1 MWSIFLFWKM
11 LFFLNYRDICGIIA
25 LSRITEIQGR
35 ERLIL
40 TYEELKKA
48 YEAAMQKCSELESQN
63 AELESEKTELEKKI
77 EEKDLRI
84 EHLTELVLKRNKML
98 FGQKS
103 EKAKFIS
110 DGQLAFEGIFNEA
123 EAESDKSAAEPTI
136 EKVTRKSN
144 KTGQH
149 RGRKEIRADLE
160 TKKVVYE
167 LSEDQRIC
175 EECGDTLVSY
185 SEEYITTR
193 IAVIPEKVYKIEYYR
208 KVYKCKNCDKNGIK
222 SNIVKAENKAPACII
237 EKGLPDASLIA
248 DIMQRKYQ
256 LGEPLYRQEKYWE
269 FQGIYL
275 SRTSMANWII
285 KGAEWFRPVID
296 MLWKYAYLEPVLN
309 ADETPTRV
317 LKKDGKPT
325 KKKGQMWIVCT
336 GASASRK
343 IALYSYRDS
352 RSKTVAEE
360 LLSSYTGVVQT
371 DGLQSYGSGNY
382 ESAGC
387 WAHARRKFVDS
398 IPAGDI
404 SCPSAQIVAL
414 LDKAS
419 ELEREAKKVG
429 YTRTQILE
437 MRQKKTKP
445 LLDQVYE
452 IIEKLRPSKGSHL
465 YAAVTYARNQKDK
478 LYLFLSNA
486 EVEMTNNLAE
496 RTVKPYV
503 INRKNFLFSDTEKGA
518 DASAAVM
525 SIIETAKRNR
535 LDVYGYLL
543 HLLTVLPEWGASPT
557 EEQVKSVMPWSMAL
571 PAYCKQTYSEIQ

>member
-1 MWSIFLFWKM
+1 M
-11 LFFLNYRDICGIIA
+11 
-25 LSRITEIQGR
+25 
-35 ERLIL
+35 

-63 AELESEKTELEKKI
+63 AELESEKTKLEKKI
-77 EEKDLRI
+77 EEKDLHI

-103 EKAKFIS
+103 EKAKFIN
-110 DGQLAFEGIFNEA
+110 DGQLVFEGIFNEA
-123 EAESDKSAAEPTI
+123 EAESDKSAVEPTI
-136 EKVTRKSN
+136 EKVTRKTN

-160 TKKVVYE
+160 TKKIVYE
-167 LSEDQRIC
+167 VPEDQRIC
-175 EECGDTLVSY
+175 EECGDILIEYT
-185 SEEYITTR
+185 EEYLTTR
-193 IAVIPEKVYKIEYYR
+193 LAFIPEKVYKIEYYR

-222 SNIVKAENKAPACII
+222 SNIVKAEKLTPACII
-237 EKGLPDASLIA
+237 EKGLPDASLVA

-336 GASASRK
+336 GASASRE
-343 IALYSYRDS
+343 IALYTYRDS

-398 IPAGDI
+398 IPEGDI
-404 SCPSAQIVAL
+404 ACPSAQIVAL
-414 LDKAS
+414 IDKVA
-419 ELEREAKKVG
+419 ELEREAKK
-429 YTRTQILE
+429 
-437 MRQKKTKP
+437 
-445 LLDQVYE
+445 LDIQE
-452 IIEKLRPSKGSHL
+452 LR
-465 YAAVTYARNQKDK
+465 
-478 LYLFLSNA
+478 YL
-486 EVEMTNNLAE
+486 
-496 RTVKPYV
+496 KCG
-503 INRKNFLFSDTEKGA
+503 RK
-518 DASAAVM
+518 
-525 SIIETAKRNR
+525 R
-535 LDVYGYLL
+535 
-543 HLLTVLPEWGASPT
+543 
-557 EEQVKSVMPWSMAL
+557 
-571 PAYCKQTYSEIQ
+571 

>member
-1 MWSIFLFWKM
+1 M
-11 LFFLNYRDICGIIA
+11 
-25 LSRITEIQGR
+25 
-35 ERLIL
+35 

-48 YEAAMQKCSELESQN
+48 YEEMSKKCAL
-63 AELESEKTELEKKI
+63 LEK
-77 EEKDLRI
+77 ENEKKDETI
-84 EHLTELVLKRNKML
+84 EHLEELLLKRNKML
-98 FGQKS
+98 FGRKS
-103 EKAKFIS
+103 EKSKYLQC
-110 DGQLAFEGIFNEA
+110 DGQESFEGVFNEA
-123 EAESDKSAAEPTI
+123 EMLSDETAEEPTEETI
-136 EKVTRKSN
+136 VVKRKSQ
-144 KTGQH
+144 KTGEH
-149 RGRKEIRADLE
+149 RGKNKLREDLPKEKIVSKLPENKCNCAVCGSKL
-160 TKKVVYE
+160 KVIKEEFLTSKLVY
-167 LSEDQRIC
+167 
-175 EECGDTLVSY
+175 
-185 SEEYITTR
+185 
-193 IAVIPEKVYKIEYYR
+193 IPEQLKMREFYR
-208 KVYKCKNCDKNGIK
+208 TVYKCECCDKKGEDPH
-222 SNIVKAENKAPACII
+222 IVKSENPTPAQVIP
-237 EKGLPDASLIA
+237 KGLPDQTLVA

-256 LGEPLYRQEKYWE
+256 LGTPLDRQEKYWAA
-269 FQGIYL
+269 QGVYL
-275 SRTSMANWII
+275 SRTSLANWVI

-317 LKKDGKPT
+317 LKKDGKPA

-343 IALYSYRDS
+343 IALYTYRDS

-360 LLSSYTGVVQT
+360 LLSGYTGVVQT

-387 WAHARRKFVDS
+387 WAHCRRKFVDS
-398 IPAGDI
+398 IPGGDTA
-404 SCPSAQIVAL
+404 CPSAQIVAL
-414 LDKAS
+414 IDKAA
-419 ELEREAKKVG
+419 ELEREAKKAG
-429 YTRTQILE
+429 YTGEQILE

-452 IIEKLRPSKGSHL
+452 IIEKLRPCKGSHL
-465 YAAVTYARNQKDK
+465 YTAVTYARNQKDK

-486 EVEMTNNLAE
+486 DVEMTNNLAE

-525 SIIETAKRNR
+525 SIIETAKRNN

-543 HLLTVLPEWGASPT
+543 HLLTVLPEWGVSPT
-557 EEQVKSVMPWSMAL
+557 DEQIKSVMPWSMAL

>member
-1 MWSIFLFWKM
+1 M
-11 LFFLNYRDICGIIA
+11 
-25 LSRITEIQGR
+25 
-35 ERLIL
+35 

-48 YEAAMQKCSELESQN
+48 YEAAMQKCSKLESQN

-77 EEKDLRI
+77 EEKELRI

-103 EKAKFIS
+103 EKAKFIN

-136 EKVTRKSN
+136 EKVTRRSN

-160 TKKVVYE
+160 TKKIVYE
-167 LSEDQRIC
+167 LPEEQRIC
-175 EECGDTLVSY
+175 EECGDTLVPY
-185 SEEYITTR
+185 FEEYITTR

-208 KVYKCKNCDKNGIK
+208 KIYKCNNCDKNGIK
-222 SNIVKAENKAPACII
+222 SNIVKAENQTPACII
-237 EKGLPDASLIA
+237 EKGLPDASLVA

-275 SRTSMANWII
+275 SRTSLANWVI

-317 LKKDGKPT
+317 LKKDGKPA

-343 IALYSYRDS
+343 IALYTYRDS

-360 LLSSYTGVVQT
+360 LLSGYTGVVQT

-387 WAHARRKFVDS
+387 WAHCRRKFVDS
-398 IPAGDI
+398 IPGGDTA
-404 SCPSAQIVAL
+404 CPSAQIVAL
-414 LDKAS
+414 IDKAA
-419 ELEREAKKVG
+419 ELEREAKKAG
-429 YTRTQILE
+429 YTGEQILE

-452 IIEKLRPSKGSHL
+452 IIEKLRPCKGSHL
-465 YAAVTYARNQKDK
+465 YTAVTYARNQKDK

-486 EVEMTNNLAE
+486 DVEMTNNLAE

-525 SIIETAKRNR
+525 SIIETAKRNN

-543 HLLTVLPEWGASPT
+543 HLLTVLPEWGVSPT
-557 EEQVKSVMPWSMAL
+557 DEQIKSVMPWSMAL

>member
-1 MWSIFLFWKM
+1 
-11 LFFLNYRDICGIIA
+11 
-25 LSRITEIQGR
+25 
-35 ERLIL
+35 
-40 TYEELKKA
+40 
-48 YEAAMQKCSELESQN
+48 MQKCSELESQN

-103 EKAKFIS
+103 EKAKFIN

-136 EKVTRKSN
+136 EKVTRKSK

-149 RGRKEIRADLE
+149 CGRKEIRADLE
-160 TKKVVYE
+160 TKKIVYE
-167 LSEDQRIC
+167 L
-175 EECGDTLVSY
+175 
-185 SEEYITTR
+185 
-193 IAVIPEKVYKIEYYR
+193 
-208 KVYKCKNCDKNGIK
+208 
-222 SNIVKAENKAPACII
+222 
-237 EKGLPDASLIA
+237 
-248 DIMQRKYQ
+248 
-256 LGEPLYRQEKYWE
+256 
-269 FQGIYL
+269 
-275 SRTSMANWII
+275 
-285 KGAEWFRPVID
+285 
-296 MLWKYAYLEPVLN
+296 
-309 ADETPTRV
+309 
-317 LKKDGKPT
+317 
-325 KKKGQMWIVCT
+325 
-336 GASASRK
+336 
-343 IALYSYRDS
+343 
-352 RSKTVAEE
+352 
-360 LLSSYTGVVQT
+360 
-371 DGLQSYGSGNY
+371 SYGSGNY

-398 IPAGDI
+398 IPAGDT

-414 LDKAS
+414 IDKAA
-419 ELEREAKKVG
+419 ELEREAKKAG
-429 YTRTQILE
+429 YTGKQILE
-437 MRQKKTKP
+437 MRQKEIKP

-452 IIEKLRPSKGSHL
+452 KIEKLRPGKGSHL

-486 EVEMTNNLAE
+486 DVEMTNNLAE

-557 EEQVKSVMPWSMAL
+557 DEQIKSVMPWSMAL